1 MISASNLSKIYKRGA
16 EKIHAVRSLDL
27 EIKKGEFVA
36 VTGPSGSGKSTLL
49 NLLGCMDTPDSGVLK
64 LDGLDVST
72 LSDKE
77 RTRVRGQFLG
87 FIFQHFA
94 LIASLNVLENIRL
107 PKLFGARI
115 EEKRIQ
121 ELLDRVGLTHR
132 SHHKP
137 HQLSGGEMQ
146 RVAIVRALIHS
157 PKVVLADEPTG
168 NLDQESGLQLME
180 LLKQLN
186 ADGLTLVMVT
196 HNQEL
201 ARMAGRE
208 LRMRDGTIVP

>member
-16 EKIHAVRSLDL
+16 EKIHAVRSLNL

-94 LIASLNVLENIRL
+94 LIASLNVSENIRL

-121 ELLDRVGLTHR
+121 ELLDRVGLAHR

-168 NLDQESGLQLME
+168 NLDQDSGLQLME

-186 ADGLTLVMVT
+186 ADGLTIVMVT

-208 LRMRDGTIVP
+208 LRMRDGTIVL